1 MKGGWKSILR
11 FLNDFDFL
19 GSGVLPS
26 KPKKEEIQKVQDEA
40 PVPVSFFHSLWNCA
54 FFIVHQNRSPI
65 PEPAAQKS
73 GYPDRA
79 PGGSGLEFW

>member
-19 GSGVLPS
+19 GSGVLPN

-40 PVPVSFFHSLWNCA
+40 PVPVSFSDFLMKFWN
-54 FFIVHQNRSPI
+54 I
-65 PEPAAQKS
+65 
-73 GYPDRA
+73 
-79 PGGSGLEFW
+79 